1 MLCIWHGVQFLMVKF
16 TNHSPCTNGIKRH
29 VCIHVATGH
38 KGVDGKHKGV
48 DGKTIIGEHKE

>member
-1 MLCIWHGVQFLMVKF
+1 MVKF
-16 TNHSPCTNGIKRH
+16 TNHSPAQMVLEDMI

-48 DGKTIIGEHKE
+48 DGKTIKGNTKNRTYL